1 MTFDYNPTPPA
12 VIKNYKELRLK
23 VVKVPT
29 DFYFISI
36 LRPIVA
42 LNKLK
47 FPLRDN
53 NIFYF
58 LFQILNNFRVLLISV
73 QQQEEP
79 VSVQLGW
86 EKLQRLH
93 DRGGQA
99 LVLLL
104 LLLLSSAGDQHLI
117 HVGGGKADV
126 LVLLLLFLSSVGD
139 QDSFNVGGRSP
150 SSLREILTGKLAN
163 QSSGR
168 ESFHIRLKICGVWE
182 RRMPNF
188 LVTRIL
194 ISLSSHRTSAD

>member
-12 VIKNYKELRLK
+12 IIKNYKELRL
-23 VVKVPT
+23 KVPT

-58 LFQILNNFRVLLISV
+58 LFQILNNFCVLLVSV

-86 EKLQRLH
+86 EKLRRLH
-93 DRGGQA
+93 GRGGQA

-150 SSLREILTGKLAN
+150 SSLREISTGKLAN

-168 ESFHIRLKICGVWE
+168 ESFHICLKICGDGVWE

-188 LVTRIL
+188 LATRIL